1 MGTSKIFPRW
11 TIISPPIT
19 RYYIFVGSWDRDLLF
34 YPYRLS
40 SIICWRHQ
48 FHSCHKGRGNGML
61 FHTTPGQI
69 LVMDLTDL
77 WEKELVAEKLLI
89 LCCCVLTKKS
99 IVILCVLQKQIQN
112 LILYVRCVLNLR
124 AVNYQLQQ
132 NNISCL
138 N

>member
-1 MGTSKIFPRW
+1 MPT
-11 TIISPPIT
+11 PIDIGKRNRAPNKNINLEKST
-19 RYYIFVGSWDRDLLF
+19 VMWGDTNLLF
-34 YPYRLS
+34 IITDS
-40 SIICWRHQ
+40 SVICWGHQ

-99 IVILCVLQKQIQN
+99 IVICMLQKQVQN
-112 LILYVRCVLNLR
+112 LILYVLSVLR

>member
-1 MGTSKIFPRW
+1 MPT
-11 TIISPPIT
+11 PIDIGKRNRAPNKNINLEKST
-19 RYYIFVGSWDRDLLF
+19 VMWGDTNLLF
-34 YPYRLS
+34 IITDS
-40 SIICWRHQ
+40 SVICWGHQ

-99 IVILCVLQKQIQN
+99 IVICMLQKQVQN
-112 LILYVRCVLNLR
+112 LILYVLYVLR

>member
-11 TIISPPIT
+11 TIISPIT

-34 YPYRLS
+34 YRYRLS

-89 LCCCVLTKKS
+89 LCCVLTKKS
-99 IVILCVLQKQIQN
+99 IVI
-112 LILYVRCVLNLR
+112 
-124 AVNYQLQQ
+124 
-132 NNISCL
+132 
-138 N
+138 